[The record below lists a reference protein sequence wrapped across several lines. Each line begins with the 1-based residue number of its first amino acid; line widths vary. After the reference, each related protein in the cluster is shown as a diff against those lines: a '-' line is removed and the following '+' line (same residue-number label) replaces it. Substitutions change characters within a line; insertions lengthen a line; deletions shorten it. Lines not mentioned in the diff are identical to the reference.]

1 MLYYQPLQIKP
12 YYMRLVAILSF
23 FLISCS
29 LNSVPEFLPEVYKMD
44 VQQGN
49 EIDSEMLLQLKPE
62 MTKSQVRFVLGTPLV
77 QDSFHKQRWD
87 YIYEMRRGGVLIET
101 RHVIL
106 NFEKDLLKNITGEVL
121 PKNGKKPLINKK
133 KLAKPSREQVKKND
147 NESSWVEKFKFWKED
162 TNITDDKNISDKKNS
177 NTEADKIINEDSSP
191 NNADYI
197 QKIDLKESINEAIRE
212 DIENNESENLS
223 IDDLKDKKIP
233 SEDKEV
239 IINQEAEKK
248 ESDYFKL
255 LLEKIG
261 F

>member
-1 MLYYQPLQIKP
+1 
-12 YYMRLVAILSF
+12 MRSLVILSF

-29 LNSVPEFLPEVYKMD
+29 FNNSVPEFLPDVYKMD
-44 VQQGN
+44 IQQGN
-49 EIDSEMLLQLKPE
+49 EIDSEMLLQLKPG
-62 MTKSQVRFVLGTPLV
+62 MTKSQVRFVLGTPLI
-77 QDSFHKQRWD
+77 QDSFHNQRWD

-121 PKNGKKPLINKK
+121 PKNGKKSLINQK
-133 KLAKPSREQVKKND
+133 KLAKPSREQDKKND
-147 NESSWVEKFKFWKED
+147 DESSWIEKFKFWEED
-162 TNITDDKNISDKKNS
+162 TNITDEKNTNDKKNS
-177 NTEADKIINEDSSP
+177 NTEAGNIINKDGSS
-191 NNADYI
+191 NNADFI
-197 QKIDLKESINEAIRE
+197 QRIDLKESINEAVRE
-212 DIENNESENLS
+212 DIESNESEDLS
-223 IDDLKDKKIP
+223 IDDLEDKKIL

-239 IINQEAEKK
+239 IINQQVEKK